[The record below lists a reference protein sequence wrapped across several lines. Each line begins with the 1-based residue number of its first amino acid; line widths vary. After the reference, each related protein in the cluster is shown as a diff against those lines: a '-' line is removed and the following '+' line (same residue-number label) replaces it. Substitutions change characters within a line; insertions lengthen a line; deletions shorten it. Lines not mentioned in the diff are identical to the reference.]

1 MRTYS
6 LPLNHNSDINN
17 KIDEDTLQNKSL
29 ILLKSFNQVQ
39 THSCLKALSDK
50 QNTTQNPTPKQL
62 TTCKLFGSQ
71 IKTNTLNS

>member
-6 LPLNHNSDINN
+6 LPLNHNRDILNN
-17 KIDEDTLQNKSL
+17 KKYEDTLQNKSL

-50 QNTTQNPTPKQL
+50 QITTQNPTPKQL
-62 TTCKLFGSQ
+62 STRELFGSQ
-71 IKTNTLNS
+71 LKTKTF